1 MPLLALF
8 RLAFASA
15 PAVPALTW
23 RHRLTRRLILQKAR
37 GQAGVPSGTP
47 WPSHRLSANGFRFCF
62 TPLTG
67 VLFTFPSRYWSAI
80 GRQEYLA
87 LDGGP
92 PCFPQD

>member
-15 PAVPALTW
+15 PAVPALALP
-23 RHRLTRRLILQKAR
+23 HRLTRRLILQKAR
-37 GQAGVPSGTP
+37 GHARFPRR
-47 WPSHRLSANGFRFCF
+47 SHRLSANGFRVYF

-87 LDGGP
+87 LEGGP